1 MKSGRIVLGIL
12 GIALVV
18 GMAFTGTALAQGPW
32 GDQGA
37 GTGVCDAFVDE
48 NNDGICDTMPEGR
61 PFAHSDSEDWM
72 GGGYGAG
79 GAGAMGAGVDADG
92 DGFCDVCGEEFVDEN
107 NDGICDNMPEG
118 RPLVRKDSEDWV
130 AGGGYR
136 AGGAGMRGAYGDA
149 DGDGLCDRT
158 GEPFVDENNDGICDN
173 APETGLGRGRM
184 ATQES

>member
-32 GDQGA
+32 GDEGA
-37 GTGVCDAFVDE
+37 GTGVCD
-48 NNDGICDTMPEGR
+48 
-61 PFAHSDSEDWM
+61 
-72 GGGYGAG
+72 
-79 GAGAMGAGVDADG
+79 
-92 DGFCDVCGEEFVDEN
+92 EFVDEN
-107 NDGICDNMPEG
+107 NDGICDNRPEG
-118 RPLVRKDSEDWV
+118 HPLLRKDSEERV

-173 APETGLGRGRM
+173 APETGFRRGRM